1 MSILFRF
8 LFSSCA
14 VAFAG
19 PLAAQPTLRLE
30 EVRAL
35 AAKNYPAG
43 LEAEALA
50 RLGQAGI
57 STARAWADPSVE
69 VTFGR
74 GEIVDARQE
83 KSEKGWEV
91 VQEIPSP
98 LAYLYRIRSA
108 ESEAVSLRAQGLG
121 RQLDLVFL
129 VDSSCYALAAAQ
141 EALRVA
147 RESAADAEEVFRLI
161 SRRAELGESR
171 EAERLKAQ
179 VELLRQRRAAAT
191 VQVEVETFAASLRRL
206 VGPELPERFQVVV
219 AWPTPQAV
227 AQFDVVEQGL
237 AEGNPEI
244 LAARAEAERLTHAR
258 KAAAWSRWPDLTVGA
273 FREQE
278 VDRKGRGVSLSL
290 RLPLWNAGRP
300 ALARAQAEES
310 RAAALLRKTEID
322 VRNELDRAYRD
333 FALAAEQAQNYER
346 ELLPAARESLRLS
359 RLAYEEGETSLLDLL
374 DAQRTY
380 RESAREDLELKRS
393 AALSYAR
400 ISRLSGR
407 LP

>member
-1 MSILFRF
+1 VSFFFRF
-8 LFSSCA
+8 LFSACT
-14 VAFAG
+14 VTLAG
-19 PLAAQPTLRLE
+19 PSAQPMVRLE

-35 AAKNYPAG
+35 AARNYPAG

-57 STARAWADPSVE
+57 STARAWPDPALE

-74 GEIVDARQE
+74 GKIADVGQE
-83 KSEKGWEV
+83 KSERSW
-91 VQEIPSP
+91 QISQDIPSP
-98 LAYLYRIRSA
+98 IAYLYRIRSA
-108 ESEAVSLRAQGLG
+108 ESEAASLHAQGLS

-129 VDSSCYALAAAQ
+129 VDTTYYALAAAQ
-141 EALRVA
+141 EAVRVA

-179 VELLRQRRAAAT
+179 IELLKQHRAAAAA
-191 VQVEVETFAASLRRL
+191 QVEVEALSEALRR
-206 VGPELPERFQVVV
+206 VAGPGLPDQFQAAVT
-219 AWPTPQAV
+219 WPARQAV
-227 AQFDVVEQGL
+227 PQLEAVERSL
-237 AEGNPEI
+237 ADGNPEI
-244 LAARAEAERLTHAR
+244 LAARAEAEKLTQAR
-258 KAAAWSRWPDLTVGA
+258 KAAAWSRWPDLSVGA

-278 VDRKGRGVSLSL
+278 VDRKGRGVSLGL
-290 RLPLWNAGRP
+290 RLPLWNTGGP
-300 ALARAQAEES
+300 AVARAQAEES
-310 RAAALLRKTEID
+310 RAVAQLRRAEID
-322 VRNELDRAYRD
+322 VRNELDRAYRF
-333 FALAAEQAQNYER
+333 FAVAAEQARNYDR

-359 RLAYEEGETSLLDLL
+359 RLAFEEGEASLLDLL

-380 RESAREDLELKRS
+380 RESAREGLELKRS

-400 ISRLSGR
+400 ISRLAGR

>member
-1 MSILFRF
+1 M
-8 LFSSCA
+8 
-14 VAFAG
+14 
-19 PLAAQPTLRLE
+19 
-30 EVRAL
+30 

-57 STARAWADPSVE
+57 STARAWPDPFLE

-74 GEIVDARQE
+74 GETKDVRQE
-83 KSEKGWEV
+83 KSEKSWQV

-98 LAYLYRIRSA
+98 VAYLYRIRSA
-108 ESEAVSLRAQGLG
+108 ESEAVSLRAQGLS

-129 VDSSCYALAAAQ
+129 VDSYSYALAAAQ
-141 EALRVA
+141 ETLRVA
-147 RESAADAEEVFRLI
+147 RESATDAEEVFRLI
-161 SRRAELGESR
+161 SRRTELGESR

-179 VELLRQRRAAAT
+179 VELLRQRRAAAAA
-191 VQVEVETFAASLRRL
+191 QVEVEALLASLRRV
-206 VGPELPERFQVVV
+206 VGPALPERFQIVVT
-219 AWPTPQAV
+219 WPTPQAV
-227 AQFDVVEQGL
+227 PRLEVVDQRL
-237 AEGNPEI
+237 AEENPEM
-244 LAARAEAERLTHAR
+244 LAARAEAERLTQAR
-258 KAAAWSRWPDLTVGA
+258 KAAAWSRWPDLSMGA
-273 FREQE
+273 FRQQE

-290 RLPLWNAGRP
+290 RVPLWSAGRP
-300 ALARAQAEES
+300 ALAKAQAEES

-333 FALAAEQAQNYER
+333 FAVAAEQAQTYER

-359 RLAYEEGETSLLDLL
+359 RLAFEEGETSLLDLL

-380 RESAREDLELKRS
+380 RESAREGLELKRS